1 MRNAYKLTIAVILL
15 ITVVIASLVTGTFN
29 LTFEDLVSLVTGRAG
44 ENVMTVFFDFRMPRI
59 IITLVCG
66 AALAISG
73 LILQAISRNALA
85 DPGII
90 GVNAGSGFGV
100 VLFITF
106 ISGSMSQHLYAL
118 PIMSFIGGLLT
129 VLIIFS
135 LSFMS
140 GEFKSNIFILIG
152 IATAMGVTGFVY
164 VFTSMFDTE
173 QMEMLNR
180 YFAGNIWGDTWAF
193 VWISVPY
200 ILIIM
205 VFVYS
210 RIREMGM
217 LNLDDEMLIG
227 FGMNVNREKIILIV
241 FAAML
246 SSLAV
251 SVCGAISFIGLIAP
265 HISRMMFGQNMKM
278 LFFASTVMGALLLTT
293 ADLLGKLVLE
303 PMIIP
308 AGIVVS
314 LIGGPYFVW
323 LLLKAARV

>member
-1 MRNAYKLTIAVILL
+1 MRNSYKLAAAVILL
-15 ITVVIASLVTGTFN
+15 IAVVITSLVTGTFN
-29 LTFEDLVSLVTGRAG
+29 LTFQDLAALMTGSAD

-66 AALAISG
+66 AALAVSG

-106 ISGSMSQHLYAL
+106 ISGSLTQHLYAL
-118 PIMSFIGGLLT
+118 PIMSFAGGLLT

-193 VWISVPY
+193 VLVSVPY
-200 ILIIM
+200 ILIIL
-205 VFVYS
+205 VIVYS
-210 RIREMGM
+210 RLREMDM
-217 LNLDDEMLIG
+217 LNLDDEMLTG
-227 FGMNVNREKIILIV
+227 FGMNVNREKIVLIV
-241 FAAML
+241 LAAML

-265 HISRMMFGQNMKM
+265 HISRMMFGHNMKL
-278 LFFASTVMGALLLTT
+278 LFFASFVMGALLLTT
-293 ADLLGKLVLE
+293 ADLLGKLLLA

-323 LLLKAARV
+323 LLLRAGKV

>member
-1 MRNAYKLTIAVILL
+1 MRNSYKLIIAVIMLFG
-15 ITVVIASLVTGTFN
+15 VVIASLVTGTFN
-29 LTFEDLVSLVTGRAG
+29 LTFQDLGNLVTGQAS
-44 ENVMTVFFDFRMPRI
+44 ENVLTVFFDFRMPRI
-59 IITLVCG
+59 IITLICG
-66 AALAISG
+66 AALAVSG
-73 LILQAISRNALA
+73 LILQVISKNALA

-164 VFTSMFDTE
+164 VFTSMFDVE

-200 ILIIM
+200 ILLIM

-217 LNLDDEMLIG
+217 LNLDDEMLTG
-227 FGMNVNREKIILIV
+227 FGMNVNKEKIILIV

-278 LFFASTVMGALLLTT
+278 LFFASFIIGALLLAT

-314 LIGGPYFVW
+314 LIGGPYFLW
-323 LLLKAARV
+323 LLLRAGRI

>member
-1 MRNAYKLTIAVILL
+1 MRNSYKLIIAVILL
-15 ITVVIASLVTGTFN
+15 IGVVITSLVTGTFN
-29 LTFEDLVSLVTGRAG
+29 MTFQDLASLMTGQAS
-44 ENVMTVFFDFRMPRI
+44 ENVLTVFFDFRMPRI
-59 IITLVCG
+59 IITLICG
-66 AALAISG
+66 AALAVSG
-73 LILQAISRNALA
+73 LILQVISKNALA

-106 ISGSMSQHLYAL
+106 VSSSMNQHLYAL
-118 PIMSFIGGLLT
+118 PLMSFIGGLLT

-140 GEFKSNIFILIG
+140 GKFKSNIFILIG

-164 VFTSMFDTE
+164 VFTSLFDVE

-200 ILIIM
+200 ILIIL

-210 RIREMGM
+210 KIREMGM
-217 LNLDDEMLIG
+217 LNLDDEMLTG
-227 FGMNVNREKIILIV
+227 FGMNVNREKITLIV

-278 LFFASTVMGALLLTT
+278 LFFASFIIGALLLTT

-314 LIGGPYFVW
+314 LIGGPYFLW
-323 LLLKAARV
+323 LLLRAGRI

>member
-1 MRNAYKLTIAVILL
+1 MRNSYKLIIAVILL
-15 ITVVIASLVTGTFN
+15 IGVVITSLVTGTFN
-29 LTFEDLVSLVTGRAG
+29 MTFQDLASLMTGQAS
-44 ENVMTVFFDFRMPRI
+44 ENVLTVFFDFRMPRI
-59 IITLVCG
+59 IITLICG
-66 AALAISG
+66 AALAVSG
-73 LILQAISRNALA
+73 LILQVISKNALA

-106 ISGSMSQHLYAL
+106 VSGSMNQHLYAL
-118 PIMSFIGGLLT
+118 PLMSFIGGLLT

-140 GEFKSNIFILIG
+140 GKFKSNIFILIG

-164 VFTSMFDTE
+164 VFTSLFDVE

-200 ILIIM
+200 ILIIL

-210 RIREMGM
+210 KIREMGM
-217 LNLDDEMLIG
+217 LNLDDEMLTG
-227 FGMNVNREKIILIV
+227 FGMNVNREKITLIV

-278 LFFASTVMGALLLTT
+278 LFFASFIIGALLLTT

-314 LIGGPYFVW
+314 LIGGPYFLW
-323 LLLKAARV
+323 LLLRAGRI

>member
-1 MRNAYKLTIAVILL
+1 GSA
-15 ITVVIASLVTGTFN
+15 
-29 LTFEDLVSLVTGRAG
+29 D

-135 LSFMS
+135 LSFM
-140 GEFKSNIFILIG
+140 GGQLKSNIFILLG
-152 IATAMGVTGFVY
+152 LATAMGVTGFVY

-227 FGMNVNREKIILIV
+227 FGMNVNRDIIILIV
-241 FAAML
+241 FAALL
-246 SSLAV
+246 SILAV

-323 LLLKAARV
+323 LLLKAGRV

>member
-1 MRNAYKLTIAVILL
+1 MRNAYKFLIAVILL
-15 ITVVIASLVTGTFN
+15 IGVVVTSLMTGTFN
-29 LTFEDLVSLVTGRAG
+29 LTFGDFVSLITGQAG
-44 ENVMTVFFDFRMPRI
+44 ENVMTVLFDFRMPRI
-59 IITLVCG
+59 IITLICG

-73 LILQAISRNALA
+73 LILQVISRNALA

-129 VLIIFS
+129 VLIIFA

-140 GEFKSNIFILIG
+140 GEFKSNVFILIG

-193 VWISVPY
+193 VWVSVPY

-205 VFVYS
+205 VFVYG
-210 RIREMGM
+210 RVREMGM
-217 LNLDDEMLIG
+217 LNLDDEMLTG

-278 LFFASTVMGALLLTT
+278 LFFASFLIGALLLTT

-314 LIGGPYFVW
+314 LIGGPYFLW
-323 LLLKAARV
+323 LLLKAGRI